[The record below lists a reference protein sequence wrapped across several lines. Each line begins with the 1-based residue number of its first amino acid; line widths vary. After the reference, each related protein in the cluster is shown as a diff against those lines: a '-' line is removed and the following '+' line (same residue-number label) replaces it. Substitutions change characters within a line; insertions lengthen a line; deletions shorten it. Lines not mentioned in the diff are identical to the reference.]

1 MVTHIGPHLL
11 EVEGDTIITRPN
23 GPFKLEHLT
32 EFLPHIEK
40 LLAERGRCFTISD
53 FRSSV
58 SFPAETR
65 RHAIE
70 WSKKH
75 VVTGSV
81 MFGTSLTARV
91 TLTLMV
97 RATAILTRRPV
108 PLAVVSTEDEARAWV
123 AERRKKLFPDASA

>member
-1 MVTHIGPHLL
+1 MATHIGPHLI
-11 EVEGDTIITRPN
+11 EVEGDTVLTRPT

-32 EFLPHIEK
+32 QFLP
-40 LLAERGRCFTISD
+40 LLEDILARRGRCFTISD
-53 FRSSV
+53 FRSQMT
-58 SFPAETR
+58 FPPETR

-91 TLTLMV
+91 TLTLLV
-97 RATAILTRRPV
+97 RATEIITRRPV
-108 PLAVVSTEDEARAWV
+108 PLAAVSTEDEARAWV
-123 AERRKKLFPDASA
+123 AARRKKLFPNASA